1 MEKLNELATLEI
13 MFEKMDNEIFAV
25 IPHEKIKLTINTET
39 RDVYS
44 YLYPPIEWNENG
56 DVAKITIRLNYFD
69 ENNKPGQ
76 EDRYL
81 VLIFQ
86 KTGADWLIKELYNL

>member
-25 IPHEKIKLTINTET
+25 IPQEKIKLTINTET

-44 YLYPPIEWNENG
+44 YLYPPIE
-56 DVAKITIRLNYFD
+56 
-69 ENNKPGQ
+69 
-76 EDRYL
+76 
-81 VLIFQ
+81 
-86 KTGADWLIKELYNL
+86 